1 MTFTVAI
8 VGRPNVGKST
18 LFNRVVGRRLAI
30 VDDTPGVT
38 RDWRRAPARIGGIAF
53 EIMDT
58 AGLDDVDDNVLEGRM
73 RDQTLKAIA
82 RASVV
87 LFVIDA
93 RAGVI
98 PMDRHFA
105 QIVRASGK
113 PVVLVA
119 NKCEG
124 TAAHQQGLAEAFGL
138 GLGDPLALSAEHGE
152 GLEGLIDALA
162 ALGAPSAYEADAEDI
177 EDAFDESDES
187 EDAEEI
193 DDPNPDIHLTIVGR
207 PNVGKS
213 TLVNRLIGEE
223 RVLTGPEA
231 GITRDSIEVDW
242 LVEGQRIVLTD
253 TAGQRKQARVEN
265 KLERLA
271 VADAKRSVDFSEVVL
286 LVLDATE
293 GLDKQDLTIAR
304 RTVEEGRALLIAL
317 NKWDLPEDRELA
329 RRRVADRLERSL
341 PQVRGLPVVNISALT
356 GEGLNKLLPAVRDV
370 HRRWNRRVPTAALN
384 RWLGDAT
391 DRHPPPAIGGRRIKL
406 RYATQAKARP
416 PTFIVFCSR
425 SDDLPES
432 YTRFLTHDLRDR
444 FDLKG
449 VPVRLVWRKGE
460 NPYANRR

>member
-1 MTFTVAI
+1 MPFTVAI

-18 LFNRVVGRRLAI
+18 LFNRLAGKRLAI
-30 VDDTPGVT
+30 VDDSPGVT
-38 RDWRRAPARIGGIAF
+38 RDWRRAPAEIGGIAF
-53 EIMDT
+53 EVMDT
-58 AGLDDVDDNVLEGRM
+58 AGLDNADNRVLEGRM
-73 RDQTLKAIA
+73 REQTLKAIA
-82 RASVV
+82 RAEVV

-93 RAGVI
+93 RAGVT
-98 PMDRHFA
+98 PLDEHFA
-105 QIVRASGK
+105 QIVRASGR

-119 NKCEG
+119 NKCESKV
-124 TAAHQQGLAEAFGL
+124 AHQGLAEAFGL
-138 GLGDPLALSAEHGE
+138 GLGEPLALSAEHGE
-152 GLEGLIDALA
+152 GFSDLIDTLA
-162 ALGAPSAYEADAEDI
+162 NLGAPQAFPADEAGVEEAIEED
-177 EDAFDESDES
+177 EDGDLPEDE
-187 EDAEEI
+187 
-193 DDPNPDIHLTIVGR
+193 NVDIHLTIVGR

-242 LVEGQRIVLTD
+242 WVDGQRIVLTD
-253 TAGQRKQARVEN
+253 TAGQRRQARVEN

-317 NKWDLPEDRELA
+317 NKWDLPADREAA
-329 RRRVADRLERSL
+329 RRRVEDRLERSL

-356 GEGLNKLLPAVRDV
+356 GEGLKNLLPAVRAV

-384 RWLGDAT
+384 RWLGEAT
-391 DRHPPPAIGGRRIKL
+391 ERHPPPAVGGRRIKL
-406 RYATQAKARP
+406 RYATQSKARP
-416 PTFIVFCSR
+416 PTFVVFCSR

-432 YTRFLTHDLRDR
+432 YGRFLTHDLRER
-444 FDLKG
+444 FDLEG
-449 VPVRLVWRKGE
+449 IPVRLIWRKGD
-460 NPYANRR
+460 NPYASKRR